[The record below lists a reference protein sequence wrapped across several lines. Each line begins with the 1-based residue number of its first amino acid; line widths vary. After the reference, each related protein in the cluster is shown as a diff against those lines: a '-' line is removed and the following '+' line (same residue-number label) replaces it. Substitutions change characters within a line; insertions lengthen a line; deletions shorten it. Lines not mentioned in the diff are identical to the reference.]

1 MGKRVHKARAEEKAP
16 KDGDARPASGEP
28 DPRILAIARAI
39 GRLIAR
45 EQNAAKA
52 RDDR

>member
-1 MGKRVHKARAEEKAP
+1 MGKRVRKARAEGETPEGGEKRSSA
-16 KDGDARPASGEP
+16 EP
-28 DPRILAIARAI
+28 DPRVIAIARAI